1 MSFCFFSSA
10 FKVSLSQEFAEE
22 ERKRRKRAWNRT
34 YNRRK
39 AEKERIAK
47 EKAALMATESENTTE
62 KRV

>member
-1 MSFCFFSSA
+1 M
-10 FKVSLSQEFAEE
+10 LELTPEEFTEE

-47 EKAALMATESENTTE
+47 EKAALMATKSENTTE
-62 KRV
+62 KGA

>member
-1 MSFCFFSSA
+1 MPE
-10 FKVSLSQEFAEE
+10 LTPEEFAEE
-22 ERKRRKRAWNRT
+22 ERKRRKHAWNRT

-62 KRV
+62 KGAQAIAVTPVK